1 MHPLKS
7 GMLPVGCR
15 KGGKRL
21 AGQLKERGQVDGVG
35 RRQGHDNVRS
45 ILGSIVR
52 LTVNVRMKLTGTGEQ
67 GDKASRASG
76 ETL

>member
-1 MHPLKS
+1 MQK
-7 GMLPVGCR
+7 GREKVGR
-15 KGGKRL
+15 TIKRERER
-21 AGQLKERGQVDGVG
+21 ERGQVDGVG